1 MIDMIVGAVV
11 ALFLLGLPLAIITLF
26 VASTLEGRVAN
37 EVHAE
42 PLQVLPHALSFA
54 NYGKDKRRRIIYGR
68 PFSIV
73 QTQPDRSRP
82 IGHPG
87 NEF

>member
-1 MIDMIVGAVV
+1 MIVGAVV

-26 VASTLEGRVAN
+26 VASTLDRRAAN
-37 EVHAE
+37 EMHAR
-42 PLQVLPHALSFA
+42 PLQVLPAALSFA
-54 NYGKDKRRRIIYGR
+54 DYGKDKRRRIIYGR
-68 PFSIV
+68 SSSIV
-73 QTQPDRSRP
+73 LTRPDRSTP